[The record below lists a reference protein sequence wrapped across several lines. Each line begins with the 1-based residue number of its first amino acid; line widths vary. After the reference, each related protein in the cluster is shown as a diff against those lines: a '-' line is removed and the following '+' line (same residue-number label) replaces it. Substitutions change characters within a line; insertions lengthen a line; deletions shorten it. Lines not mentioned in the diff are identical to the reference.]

1 MKTMKTRR
9 SIGLFSFTLM
19 LLVMTLAMGV
29 TFCGLVSSAKAQ
41 DEFKYGAVMPVT
53 GPIPQYG
60 EYFIRGS
67 QLALE
72 DLEKSGW
79 IDGKKIRIVLED
91 GKADPKISLAAMNK
105 LISIDKVPIVES
117 LVSPV
122 VLSIGP
128 VAQKNGVVVVNTA
141 AQNPLIRELGNFI
154 FSLNPLADCVM
165 AETVKYAAKGM
176 KAKTVATI
184 HVNNEYGR
192 GVAATFKKL
201 FEEQYGG
208 KIVATEIIGMGE
220 TDFSTHLTKI
230 KFAKSDIIFMVAHEA
245 ELGYALKKAKQIGL
259 KTPFLCTP
267 GMIAP
272 MTLEIAGDAAEGVRG
287 PFYVY
292 DPHNGTE
299 RMKSFGKR
307 HKERFGVLP
316 SSYPAYSYDGVMLY
330 AAALR
335 SGARTGAE
343 VRDFFYSVKDY
354 EGVSGPISFDKD
366 GISLTPPAIREI
378 RGGMEVDVKW
388 K

>member
-1 MKTMKTRR
+1 MKTKTGR
-9 SIGLFSFTLM
+9 SIGSFSSTLG
-19 LLVMTLAMGV
+19 LLVMTLAMV
-29 TFCGLVSSAKAQ
+29 VSICGTVSSAKAQ

-105 LISIDKVPIVES
+105 LVSIDKVPIVET

-122 VLSIGP
+122 VLTTGP
-128 VAQKNGVVVVNTA
+128 VAQKNGVVLVNTA
-141 AQNPLIRELGNFI
+141 GQNPNIRKLGSFI
-154 FSLNPLADCVM
+154 FSLNPLADSVM
-165 AETVKYAAKGM
+165 AEAIKYAAKGM
-176 KAKTVATI
+176 GAKTVAII
-184 HVNNEYGR
+184 HVNNDYGR
-192 GVAATFKKL
+192 GVAATFKKI
-201 FEEQYGG
+201 FEGKYGG
-208 KIVATEIIGMGE
+208 KVVATEIIDMGE
-220 TDFSTHLTKI
+220 TDFSTHLAKI
-230 KFAKSDIIFMVAHEA
+230 KFANADMIFMVAHEA

-292 DPHNGTE
+292 DPYNGTE
-299 RMKSFGKR
+299 LMKSFGR
-307 HKERFGVLP
+307 RYKEKFGVLP
-316 SSYPAYSYDGVMLY
+316 SAYPAYSYDSVMLY

-343 VRDFFYSVKDY
+343 IRDFYHSLKDY
-354 EGVSGPISFDKD
+354 EGVSGPVSFGKD

-378 RGGMEVDVKW
+378 RGGKEVDVKW